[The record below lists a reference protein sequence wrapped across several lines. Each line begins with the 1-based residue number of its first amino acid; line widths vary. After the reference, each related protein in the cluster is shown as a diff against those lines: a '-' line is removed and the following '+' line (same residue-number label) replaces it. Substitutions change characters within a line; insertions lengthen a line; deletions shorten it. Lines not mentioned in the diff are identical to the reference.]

1 MKSLFLVV
9 LSLCVISQV
18 FTTFTPRPTP
28 ITLPAGTVEYDYSY
42 DHSYLGILAPT

>member
-1 MKSLFLVV
+1 MMKSLFLVV

-28 ITLPAGTVEYDYSY
+28 IVLPNSTVVDYDYSY
-42 DHSYLGILAPT
+42 DHSYLGILG